1 MSFIDVQNAFMA
13 HIRDPDNVE
22 KPHDVSEERMTVY
35 KELFFNNVEGFVS
48 SAFPVL
54 KSLYSETH
62 WLALVR
68 SFFIKHDCSSPY
80 FLDISAEFLAFLQ
93 HEYEMQASDPVFM
106 LELAHYEWVE
116 LDVSVCFEDK
126 TQKSIS
132 DIANQSLYLSN
143 TARNLSYQFPVH
155 QISEDFQPTE
165 PSEQPC
171 YFVVYRDQDD
181 EVGFIA
187 SNPMTAILLGQ
198 LNENPGIN
206 LLELVSKVH
215 EIIPQFSTEQLTQG
229 AAQTLNALAE
239 LGVVVSK

>member
-13 HIRDPDNVE
+13 HIRDPDNAE
-22 KPHDVSEERMTVY
+22 KPHDVTEERMTVY

-93 HEYEMQASDPVFM
+93 NEYEMQASDPVFM

-126 TQKSIS
+126 TQKPIS

-165 PSEQPC
+165 PSEQPY

-187 SNPMTAILLGQ
+187 SNPMTAILLEQ

-239 LGVVVSK
+239 LDVVVTK

>member
-68 SFFIKHDCSSPY
+68 SFFVSHDCSSPY

-126 TQKSIS
+126 AQKPIS

-165 PSEQPC
+165 PSEQPY

-187 SNPMTAILLGQ
+187 SNPMTAILLEQ

-239 LGVVVSK
+239 LGVVVTK